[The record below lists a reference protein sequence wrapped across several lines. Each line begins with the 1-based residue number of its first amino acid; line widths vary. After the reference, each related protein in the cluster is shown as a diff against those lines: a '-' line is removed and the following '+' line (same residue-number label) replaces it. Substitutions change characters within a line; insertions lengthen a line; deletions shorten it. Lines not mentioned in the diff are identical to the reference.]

1 MEAVATL
8 IDGARA
14 VLGTAD
20 AAAKARVSRQTAELW
35 RAGKLAPP
43 DPSFPTA
50 APPERPARSER
61 PVLLAPRDMP
71 KRGRGFTGR
80 GRLALLHA
88 LAHIELNAIDLAW
101 DIIAR
106 FPAEAL
112 PQRFFDDWVAVGDD
126 EARHF
131 LMLNGR
137 LADLGAR
144 YGDLPAHDGLW
155 QAAEETRHDIL
166 ARLAVVPMVLEA
178 RGLDVTPAM
187 MARLEPHD
195 PETARL
201 LDIIYGDE
209 INHVAAGRRWFEH
222 ICDKRDIAP
231 EATFHVLVR
240 RHFKGR
246 IKAPFNVEARSRAGL
261 RAAYYAPLE
270 AAAMSGIG
278 SESP

>member
-1 MEAVATL
+1 MQAVTTL

-20 AAAKARVSRQTAELW
+20 AVAKARASRQTAALW

-43 DPSFPTA
+43 DPSLPFA
-50 APPERPARSER
+50 APPDRPARPDR
-61 PVLLAPRDMP
+61 PALLPPRDMP
-71 KRGRGFTGR
+71 KRGRGFQGR
-80 GRLALLHA
+80 GRLALLHS

-101 DIIAR
+101 DLVAR

-112 PQRFFDDWVAVGDD
+112 PRRFFDDWVAVGDD

-131 LMLNGR
+131 LMLDGR
-137 LADLGAR
+137 LADLGGH

-155 QAAEETRHDIL
+155 QAAHDTRLDIL

-178 RGLDVTPAM
+178 RGLDVAPAM
-187 MARLEPHD
+187 IARLEPHD
-195 PETARL
+195 PEVARI
-201 LDIIYGDE
+201 LDVIYRDE

-222 ICDKRDIAP
+222 ICDKRGIAP

-240 RHFKGR
+240 RHFRGR
-246 IKAPFNVEARSRAGL
+246 IKAPFNAEARSRAGL
-261 RAAYYAPLE
+261 GAAYYAPLE
-270 AAAMSGIG
+270 AAAMPEASA
-278 SESP
+278 ESP